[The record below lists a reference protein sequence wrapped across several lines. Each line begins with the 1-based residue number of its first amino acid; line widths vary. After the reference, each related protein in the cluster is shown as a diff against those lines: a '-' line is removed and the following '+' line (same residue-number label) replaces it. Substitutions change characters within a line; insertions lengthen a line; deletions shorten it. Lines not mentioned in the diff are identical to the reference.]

1 MKRQMMLSMLVCT
14 ALLAGT
20 SMAASTNVALN
31 ADVTLNGSFFT
42 GGWADGLGY
51 VSPASTVVDGVFL
64 PRSTR
69 WDQGAVWWDSHN
81 ERLQSIEIELDSIS
95 LIESFVVQAD
105 DNDSY
110 ELFYHNLT
118 TNTWDL
124 AWDIPIVGGYGMQTR
139 PDPTD
144 DSAQYVLGSPIMT
157 DALLVMGDMVDS
169 DKYFSVSEVQA
180 YGHTVP
186 APGAFLLAGL
196 GSGLVGYMRRRKSL

>member
-42 GGWADGLGY
+42 GGWPDGLGY
-51 VSPASTVVDGVFL
+51 VSPAGTVVDGVFL

-69 WDQGAVWWDSHN
+69 WDQGAVWWDA
-81 ERLQSIEIELDSIS
+81 RDGGQRSIEIKLDSIS
-95 LIESFVVQAD
+95 LIESLIVQAD

-110 ELFYHNLT
+110 EVFYRNLT

-124 AWDIPIVGGYGMQTR
+124 AWDVPIVGGWGMQTR

-144 DSAQYVLGSPIMT
+144 DTARYMLPSAIQT
-157 DALLVMGDMVDS
+157 DALLVMGDLRNS
-169 DKYFSVSEVQA
+169 DQLFSVSEVQA

-186 APGAFLLAGL
+186 APGALLLAGL